1 MKKRRRSRASAR
13 THGLLTQYAQLRTEG
28 YRDNP
33 ERFATEFVEAPVL
46 SFVLVLNCIIT
57 FCIKMFG
64 RCPDMHRS
72 WNARPKT
79 RRVWSPHEEPDGG
92 GARRGACPN
101 HSGLP
106 GRQGDSASG
115 AGVEVSIP
123 TVSKWR
129 QRFSLWGLRGLRDQ
143 PRPGKPVRYD
153 TAFRNRVLATL
164 EETPP
169 PGMSH
174 WDGPA
179 VAEKLDASVHAVWR
193 VLRRE
198 GIYLQRRRSWCV
210 STDKEFAPKAADVVG
225 LISEPAVERTGAE
238 RGRKTEHTGDRAGLR
253 LCGDRQ
259 RQVVRGLKSTY
270 KRHGTL
276 NLFAALEVGTGQVK
290 TKFTEY
296 KKREDF
302 RSFLDGVL
310 ADQPPDKEI
319 HVILDNYSPHKR
331 NDDWLAKFEGRVQF
345 HFTPTSASWLNQIE
359 IVFSLLQRKTL
370 NGGSFKTKDQLRE
383 AIEAFF
389 RRHNERAKPFRWRK
403 REVKGSQ
410 LRNTIVNLRN

>member
-1 MKKRRRSRASAR
+1 MPRHAPELECSAEDRASLVALTKSRTVESRAVERAR
-13 THGLLTQYAQLRTEG
+13 IILASLEG
-28 YRDNP
+28 KEMQQVAR
-33 ERFATEFVEAPVL
+33 ELQVSVL
-46 SFVLVLNCIIT
+46 
-57 FCIKMFG
+57 
-64 RCPDMHRS
+64 
-72 WNARPKT
+72 
-79 RRVWSPHEEPDGG
+79 
-92 GARRGACPN
+92 
-101 HSGLP
+101 
-106 GRQGDSASG
+106 
-115 AGVEVSIP
+115 

-129 QRFSLWGLRGLRDQ
+129 RRFSLFGVRGLRDQ
-143 PRPGKPVRYD
+143 SRSGKPVRYD
-153 TAFRNRVLATL
+153 TAFRNKVLAAL
-164 EETPP
+164 EEAPP

-193 VLRRE
+193 ILRRE

-225 LISEPAVERTGAE
+225 LYLNPPLNALVLSVDEKPSIQAIERTSGYVE
-238 RGRKTEHTGDRAGLR
+238 TDSGK
-253 LCGDRQ
+253 
-259 RQVVRGLKSTY
+259 VVRGLKSTY

-302 RSFLDGVL
+302 RNFLNDVL
-310 ADQPPDKEI
+310 ADQPQEKEI
-319 HVILDNYSPHKR
+319 HVVLDNYSPHKR

-370 NGGSFKTKDQLRE
+370 NGGSFRSKDQLRE

-403 REVKGSQ
+403 REVRGSQ
-410 LRNTIVNLRN
+410 LHNTIVNLRN